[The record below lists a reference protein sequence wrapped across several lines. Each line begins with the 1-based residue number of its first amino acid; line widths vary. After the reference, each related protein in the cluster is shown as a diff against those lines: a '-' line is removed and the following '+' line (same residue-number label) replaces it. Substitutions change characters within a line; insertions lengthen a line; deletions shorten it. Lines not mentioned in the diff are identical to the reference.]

1 MQVDATER
9 SAASTDT
16 YNQGWSS
23 DFESV
28 GVLEV
33 GHEHGDPPPS
43 SPVPVSTCQIKMN
56 ATHLNNFYY
65 CSCNHCFSLPSNNY

>member
-33 GHEHGDPPPS
+33 GHEHSNPPPS
-43 SPVPVSTCQIKMN
+43 SPVPVSTCKIKMIDDDF
-56 ATHLNNFYY
+56 NNVFYY
-65 CSCNHCFSLPSNNY
+65 CSCNHFSLS